1 MQAFASSLSGFVED
15 SFHFSKVRIQGVL
28 WWGVALLALM
38 VQPPP
43 ARHER
48 RDKVKT
54 ALVCL
59 LRLKCGKGA
68 LFCHDSLVAINVLVV
83 LIL

>member
-1 MQAFASSLSGFVED
+1 MQAFASSLFGLFEDGFC
-15 SFHFSKVRIQGVL
+15 FSKVGIQGAF
-28 WWGVALLALM
+28 WWGAALLALM

-59 LRLKCGKGA
+59 LRWQRR
-68 LFCHDSLVAINVLVV
+68 IVLS
-83 LIL
+83 